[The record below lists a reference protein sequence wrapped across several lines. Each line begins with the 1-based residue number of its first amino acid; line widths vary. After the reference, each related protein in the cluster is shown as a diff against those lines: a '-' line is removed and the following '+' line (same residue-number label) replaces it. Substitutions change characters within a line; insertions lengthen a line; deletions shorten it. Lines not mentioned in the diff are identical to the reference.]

1 MRKKHRPV
9 SSINVTPMV
18 DVMLVLLIVFM
29 VTAPLLTVGVPV
41 NLPKVEANSLD
52 AQKEPLEI
60 SINENNDI
68 YLGEELIPFEELIL
82 KVKTIA
88 GSNTDI
94 RIFLRADTTINY
106 GEVMKV
112 LGALNTSGFLKIAL
126 VTKKPSLL
134 STIILF
140 NTFRYLILF
149 IENFSYKKSYF
160 YFQIF
165 SFLLHLLILIPMI
178 NFTFEKKISDIPMIL
193 PIEMF
198 IIEEETAA
206 PEFVEEI
213 NEIVPIFQEE
223 APKQNETK
231 AIEPELKEITSQE
244 PIDQIIQDTN
254 EEVLIDNSADKT
266 NEFIIDEKVKPEI
279 KKPEEE
285 TPPPIENDFE
295 IKLKQKPEPKEILE
309 PKKDIEI
316 VVKKKPV
323 KKTFNVSTVLKDL
336 ENQNKEFKKEQEAS
350 EVKQEE
356 VFTEK
361 VGPTMTISEIDLLRQ
376 QLHGCL
382 NLNVGVANLKEIK
395 PVIYIEVNPDR
406 TVKSSKVVNKE
417 KLNDPSVRTAAEAAM
432 RAVNNP
438 DCSTLLLPEDK
449 YEQWKEINFT
459 FDFSWMFD

>member
-1 MRKKHRPV
+1 
-9 SSINVTPMV
+9 
-18 DVMLVLLIVFM
+18 
-29 VTAPLLTVGVPV
+29 
-41 NLPKVEANSLD
+41 
-52 AQKEPLEI
+52 
-60 SINENNDI
+60 
-68 YLGEELIPFEELIL
+68 
-82 KVKTIA
+82 
-88 GSNTDI
+88 
-94 RIFLRADTTINY
+94 
-106 GEVMKV
+106 
-112 LGALNTSGFLKIAL
+112 
-126 VTKKPSLL
+126 
-134 STIILF
+134 
-140 NTFRYLILF
+140 
-149 IENFSYKKSYF
+149 
-160 YFQIF
+160 
-165 SFLLHLLILIPMI
+165 MI

-213 NEIVPIFQEE
+213 NEIVPTFQEE

-244 PIDQIIQDTN
+244 PIDPIIQDTN

-266 NEFIIDEKVKPEI
+266 NEFIIDEKVKTEI

-417 KLNDPSVRTAAEAAM
+417 KLNDPSFRTAAEAAM

-438 DCSTLLLPEDK
+438 DCSPLLLPEDK

>member
-1 MRKKHRPV
+1 
-9 SSINVTPMV
+9 
-18 DVMLVLLIVFM
+18 
-29 VTAPLLTVGVPV
+29 
-41 NLPKVEANSLD
+41 
-52 AQKEPLEI
+52 
-60 SINENNDI
+60 
-68 YLGEELIPFEELIL
+68 
-82 KVKTIA
+82 
-88 GSNTDI
+88 
-94 RIFLRADTTINY
+94 
-106 GEVMKV
+106 
-112 LGALNTSGFLKIAL
+112 
-126 VTKKPSLL
+126 
-134 STIILF
+134 
-140 NTFRYLILF
+140 
-149 IENFSYKKSYF
+149 
-160 YFQIF
+160 
-165 SFLLHLLILIPMI
+165 MI

-193 PIEMF
+193 PVEMF

-213 NEIVPIFQEE
+213 NEIVPTFQEE

-244 PIDQIIQDTN
+244 PIDPIIQDTI

-336 ENQNKEFKKEQEAS
+336 ENQDKEFKKVQEET

-361 VGPTMTISEIDLLRQ
+361 VAPKWTMSDQELLEQ
-376 QLHGCL
+376 QLYSCL
-382 NLNVGVANLKEIK
+382 NLNAGVANLEDIK
-395 PVIYIEVNPDR
+395 PIIYIEVNPDR

-417 KLNDPSVRTAAEAAM
+417 KLNNPSFRTAAEAAM

-438 DCSTLLLPEDK
+438 DCSPLLLPEDK
-449 YEQWKEINFT
+449 YEQWKEIKFT

>member
-1 MRKKHRPV
+1 
-9 SSINVTPMV
+9 
-18 DVMLVLLIVFM
+18 
-29 VTAPLLTVGVPV
+29 
-41 NLPKVEANSLD
+41 
-52 AQKEPLEI
+52 
-60 SINENNDI
+60 
-68 YLGEELIPFEELIL
+68 
-82 KVKTIA
+82 
-88 GSNTDI
+88 
-94 RIFLRADTTINY
+94 
-106 GEVMKV
+106 
-112 LGALNTSGFLKIAL
+112 
-126 VTKKPSLL
+126 
-134 STIILF
+134 
-140 NTFRYLILF
+140 
-149 IENFSYKKSYF
+149 
-160 YFQIF
+160 
-165 SFLLHLLILIPMI
+165 MI

-198 IIEEETAA
+198 IIEEKTAA

-213 NEIVPIFQEE
+213 NEIVPTFQEE
-223 APKQNETK
+223 APKQIETK

-244 PIDQIIQDTN
+244 PIDPIIQDTN
-254 EEVLIDNSADKT
+254 EEVLIDNSVDKT

-279 KKPEEE
+279 KKPEKE
-285 TPPPIENDFE
+285 TPPPIINDFE

-417 KLNDPSVRTAAEAAM
+417 KLNDPSFRTAAEAAM

-438 DCSTLLLPEDK
+438 DCSPLLLPEDK